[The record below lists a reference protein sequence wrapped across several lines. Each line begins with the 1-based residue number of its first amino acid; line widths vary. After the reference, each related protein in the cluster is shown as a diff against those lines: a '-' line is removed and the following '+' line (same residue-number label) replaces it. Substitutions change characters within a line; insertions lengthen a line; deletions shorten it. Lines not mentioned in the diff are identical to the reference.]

1 MSETISADERREFTR
16 VRINLEV
23 EVNSDDKTSI
33 SGVAQDL
40 SLNGCYFPC
49 TGRLPEGTPC
59 KIEVFLDNREIKI
72 EVHGKNFK
80 SHR

>member
-40 SLNGCYFPC
+40 SLNGCYFPVY
-49 TGRLPEGTPC
+49 R
-59 KIEVFLDNREIKI
+59 
-72 EVHGKNFK
+72 
-80 SHR
+80 